1 MAKKAISK
9 SSTAASTKP
18 VEFNKPA
25 LRRTLL
31 LLRAVS
37 HPVRQ
42 KMLKLIDK
50 KKTILVKDLTAK
62 VNLEPAVVSQH
73 LTILKNVGLVSAE
86 REGRS
91 FNYYIHYPVLEQI
104 NALVEEIK

>member
-9 SSTAASTKP
+9 PSTASTKP

-25 LRRTLL
+25 IRHTLL
-31 LLRAVS
+31 LLRAIH

-50 KKTILVKDLTAK
+50 KKSILVKELTAK

-73 LTILKNVGLVSAE
+73 LTILKNVGLVSAD

-104 NALVEEIK
+104 NALVEEIKA